1 MRTINA
7 SILHSAFCILHSLTK
22 SYSGRRKLQ
31 APSLFVILSRE
42 DGEES
47 HRRNN
52 ARSYREEI
60 LRPSTR
66 SQDDATGCVPAA
78 SLDGN
83 LGAGLFE
90 DLLDLVGL
98 FLRDVLLDHL
108 RSAFDEILRFFQA
121 ECGHFADSL
130 DDVDLLV
137 AGAIQRHG
145 EFSLHLGRSRG
156 GSRRTGSRNRGGG
169 SSGGN

>member
-1 MRTINA
+1 MLNVEWPSATRHSTLNIQHSTFTISNKDQFRA
-7 SILHSAFCILHSLTK
+7 
-22 SYSGRRKLQ
+22 
-31 APSLFVILSRE
+31 
-42 DGEES
+42 
-47 HRRNN
+47 
-52 ARSYREEI
+52 
-60 LRPSTR
+60 TR
-66 SQDDATGCVPAA
+66 SRAA
-78 SLDGN
+78 RNKTTKLLDGN

-137 AGAIQRHG
+137 AGAIKRH
-145 EFSLHLGRSRG
+145 
-156 GSRRTGSRNRGGG
+156 
-169 SSGGN
+169 